1 MKSAGIILLIAG
13 LVLTVYA
20 GFNYLANEMM
30 KDRGGVSIAVDLNQS
45 VNWQPYIGIGV
56 MIIGASVLLL
66 LRRKSAIL

>member
-1 MKSAGIILLIAG
+1 
-13 LVLTVYA
+13 VYA

-30 KDRGGVSIAVDLNQS
+30 KDRGGVSIVVDLNQS

-66 LRRKSAIL
+66 LKRKSAIL